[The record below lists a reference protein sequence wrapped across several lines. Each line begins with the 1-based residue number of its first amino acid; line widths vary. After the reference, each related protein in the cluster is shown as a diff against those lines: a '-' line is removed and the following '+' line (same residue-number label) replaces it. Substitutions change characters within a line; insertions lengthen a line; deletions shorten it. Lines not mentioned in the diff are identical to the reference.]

1 MPSASGGLVCA
12 AAATTTM
19 IEADGPL
26 YRKRHGT
33 RQIHKTA
40 HDRRQL
46 QSATDAILDTRDLCA
61 RARLVVHES
70 QELLQQI
77 DDLYRSTTGS
87 VLRKNKYVVD
97 P

>member
-1 MPSASGGLVCA
+1 LKRTA
-12 AAATTTM
+12 
-19 IEADGPL
+19 L
-26 YRKRHGT
+26 YIGNAMEHAKF
-33 RQIHKTA
+33 IKTA